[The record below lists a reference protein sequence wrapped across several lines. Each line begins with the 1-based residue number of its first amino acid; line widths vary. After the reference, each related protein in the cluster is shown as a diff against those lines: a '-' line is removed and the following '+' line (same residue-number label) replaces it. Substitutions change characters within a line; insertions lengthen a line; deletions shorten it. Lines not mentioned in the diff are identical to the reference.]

1 MRTTKG
7 EAIMKDW
14 LMKASPERSMIKR
27 VRPAGKPQKRIKES
41 LEF

>member
-14 LMKASPERSMIKR
+14 SMKASPERSMIK
-27 VRPAGKPQKRIKES
+27 VAKPPKKPQKRKNES
-41 LEF
+41 LGF

>member
-7 EAIMKDW
+7 EAIMNGSS
-14 LMKASPERSMIKR
+14 MKASPERSMIKR
-27 VRPAGKPQKRIKES
+27 AKPAGKPQKRINES